1 MLFDISEH
9 ACVLAGEHEERPS
22 TKAHLWA
29 QGMARGRT
37 QEHSSGTQVGKWTEG
52 TAQPSTRV
60 SSERLRQDEGAAVS
74 ARGIKDPGAAP
85 DCAWERSAGSDLAG
99 RG

>member
-22 TKAHLWA
+22 TKARLWA
-29 QGMARGRT
+29 QGMARG
-37 QEHSSGTQVGKWTEG
+37 HSSGTQVGKWTEA
-52 TAQPSTRV
+52 TAQPSTRA
-60 SSERLRQDEGAAVS
+60 SSKRLRQDEGAAVR
-74 ARGIKDPGAAP
+74 AREIKDPGAAP
-85 DCAWERSAGSDLAG
+85 DCAWERGAGSDLAG